1 MASTPDTIST
11 EKRDF
16 SNLQALVV
24 AGGYNY
30 DWVQISSVLTLL
42 LPDATA
48 WTPLASLPRTLIYAQ
63 ASIVGGKLRV
73 NGGLEDNFLHRT
85 EVMEIYIY

>member
-1 MASTPDTIST
+1 M
-11 EKRDF
+11 
-16 SNLQALVV
+16 V

-42 LPDATA
+42 LPGATA
-48 WTPLASLPRTLIYAQ
+48 WTSLASLPRTLIYAQ
-63 ASIVGGKLRV
+63 ASIVGGRLRV

-85 EVMEIYIY
+85 EVIDLDYIYYTCVNN